1 MKFED
6 AIERLTPI
14 LTESGKVGVYDNRNN
29 EYLKDEKGQT
39 ILFDSYSDSEMFIS
53 QIDREKYA
61 ELIVDAEE
69 RTI

>member
-1 MKFED
+1 MKFDD
-6 AIERLTPI
+6 AIERFTPI
-14 LTESGKVGVYDNRNN
+14 FTETGKVGVYDNRNN
-29 EYLKDEKGQT
+29 DYLKDEKGEAV
-39 ILFDSYSDSEMFIS
+39 LFDSYSDSEMFIS

>member
-1 MKFED
+1 MKFDD
-6 AIERLTPI
+6 AIEKFTPI
-14 LTESGKVGVYDNRNN
+14 FTKTGKVGVYDNRNN
-29 EYLKDEKGQT
+29 DYLKDEKGET
-39 ILFDSYSDSEMFIS
+39 VLFDSYSDSEMFIS

>member
-1 MKFED
+1 MKFDD
-6 AIERLTPI
+6 AIERFTPI
-14 LTESGKVGVYDNRNN
+14 LTETGKVGVYDNKNN
-29 EYLKDEKGQT
+29 EYLRNEEGNRL
-39 ILFDSYSDSEMFIS
+39 LFDSYNDSEMFIS